1 MAGFFQAGLQATN
14 RDGLSLKDYS
24 HAAKI
29 FGSDGFQN
37 APKFKWLFHVY
48 FEINREFLSNSQF
61 GFPPDYLP
69 GLLVKNINLPKYA
82 IAVSEM
88 NQYNRK
94 RYVQTKLTYDPITV
108 TFHDDNGGTIRD
120 LWYKYFSYY
129 YNDPSA
135 PLGSTD
141 IDSTIA
147 ELNRRNTYDP
157 DITGN
162 ERWGYKAD
170 PTDTSTSLTTG
181 IAKVP
186 FFRSIKVYGFNQHS
200 FALYELINPI
210 IERFEHDTYDYS
222 QGQGVM
228 ENRMTIRYETV
239 KYQQGALDGQD
250 PSNAVRGFG
259 LDGKY
264 DKITSPIM
272 VPGANSEILGTI
284 GLVDSNKG
292 FVNDLKNLY
301 RNVSVP
307 NSVQDVVKNPESN
320 FIGAQKS
327 LVDGAVNAGTNP
339 DTARSQFNFSSS
351 ASVNGPTAQEDQSL
365 FWKSIFPPP
374 IPTPANNPITS
385 A

>member
-1 MAGFFQAGLQATN
+1 MAGFFQAGLKAT
-14 RDGLSLKDYS
+14 DPKGVSLKDYF

-29 FGSDGFQN
+29 FGSSGFQN

-61 GFPPDYLP
+61 GLPPDYLP
-69 GLLVKNINLPKYA
+69 GLLVKNINLPKYS

-94 RYVQTKLTYDPITV
+94 RYVQTKLTYEPITV
-108 TFHDDNGGTIRD
+108 TFHDDNGGSIRD

-135 PLGSTD
+135 PLSSTD
-141 IDSTIA
+141 MNSTIA
-147 ELNRRNTYDP
+147 ELNRRNTYAP

-222 QGQGVM
+222 QGSGVM

-239 KYQQGALDGQD
+239 KYQQGSLDGQD
-250 PSNAVRGFG
+250 PSIAVRGFG
-259 LDGKY
+259 LDGLY
-264 DKITSPIM
+264 DKYPSPIM
-272 VPGANSEILGTI
+272 VPGANSYILGTD
-284 GLVDSNKG
+284 GLVDSLG
-292 FVNDLKNLY
+292 GSSSDLKELY
-301 RNVSVP
+301 RNASVP
-307 NSVQDVVKNPESN
+307 NSVQDAVKNPESN
-320 FIGAQKS
+320 YNGAQKK
-327 LVDGAVNAGTNP
+327 LIDGVVNASTNP
-339 DTARSQFNFSSS
+339 DTTRSQFNIPSSS
-351 ASVNGPTAQEDQSL
+351 SVNGPTAQDGQSNN
-365 FWKSIFPPP
+365 WPRKSALP
-374 IPTPANNPITS
+374 IPTPANNPLI
-385 A
+385 